1 MIIAEIVTEGALQIF
16 GRRHGKLVRKYRC
29 TSGQKKG
36 RIVAKP
42 QTCNTPIKLSS
53 RVSAK
58 KARSRKSPLIKI
70 RTGISKRTNPRSKFL
85 TKLNKAR
92 LKPTKRKTASKRRR
106 MSR

>member
-1 MIIAEIVTEGALQIF
+1 MIIQDVLEGAIQIF
-16 GRRHGKLVRKYRC
+16 GRRGGKLVRKYRC

-42 QTCNTPIKLSS
+42 QTCNTPIRLSS

-70 RTGISKRTNPRSKFL
+70 KTRITKKTNPRSKL
-85 TKLNKAR
+85 VSKLNKTR
-92 LKPTKRKTASKRRR
+92 MKPTKRSTKRRR
-106 MSR
+106 SR